1 MRRIYTTVG
10 VYGNGTYKTNGVS
23 EDDLELHIKYNL
35 DFRPGRAFFV
45 EGKCI
50 NKGYFSDEEVLF
62 WTEKIK
68 NIEIKEITAPY
79 V

>member
-1 MRRIYTTVG
+1 MKIYTTVG
-10 VYGNGTYKTNGVS
+10 VYGNGDYKTNGVS
-23 EDDLELHIKYNL
+23 EEHIESHIQYNL

-45 EGKCI
+45 EGKCL
-50 NKGYFSDEEVLF
+50 NKGYLNDEEVLF
-62 WTEKIK
+62 WAEKVK

>member
-1 MRRIYTTVG
+1 MRIYTTVG
-10 VYGNGTYKTNGVS
+10 VYPNGDYKTNGVS
-23 EDDLELHIKYNL
+23 EEYLESHIQYNL

-45 EGKCI
+45 EAKCL
-50 NKGYFSDEEVLF
+50 NKGYLSEEEVLI
-62 WTEKIK
+62 WVEKIK